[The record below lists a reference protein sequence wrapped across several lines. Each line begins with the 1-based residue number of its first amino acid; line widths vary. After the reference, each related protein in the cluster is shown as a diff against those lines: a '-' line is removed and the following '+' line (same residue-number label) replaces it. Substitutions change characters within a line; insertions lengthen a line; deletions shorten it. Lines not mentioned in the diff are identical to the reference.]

1 MKPVSHI
8 ALGGA
13 LAVAFAAAV
22 SPAAAAPKQPQIQQ
36 VRSFALTKEER
47 AAIFPLQTAM
57 NANDYAAAAAAL
69 PTAQAG
75 ARSADAHYFVA
86 QYQLRLGIGTGNSQ
100 MQSQAIDAMIASGG
114 APAADLA
121 QLYGNQAALAA
132 GTGDLRKAETAF
144 TRLAEITPG
153 DADTIA
159 KLAEV
164 KNDLGKIPE
173 SAALIARAIALREAA
188 GQPVPEGWYK
198 RALKIA
204 YDAKIAPEAVKLSR
218 ALVVAYPSA
227 ENWRDAVIVH
237 RDLGALDKDAAL
249 DLMRL
254 KRAAK
259 ALHGERDYLELA
271 TALNDAGFP
280 LEAKAVLDEG
290 VAQRMVDPAK
300 ATFKELITLSGKRA
314 TAGKAA
320 LNGLQTKAMAAPTG
334 ALALGAGDAFYG
346 AGDYAKAV
354 DLYRAALQ
362 KGTVDP
368 NVVNTRLGMALALA
382 GRRAEAETAFRAV
395 NGTRSDLASLWLA
408 WLARRA

>member
-1 MKPVSHI
+1 MKPISRI

-13 LAVAFAAAV
+13 LALAATSGA
-22 SPAAAAPKQPQIQQ
+22 PAAAAPKPPQIQQ
-36 VRSFALTKEER
+36 VRSFALTQEER
-47 AAIFPLQTAM
+47 AAILPLQTAI
-57 NANDYAAAAAAL
+57 NANNYAAAAAAL
-69 PTAQAG
+69 PAAQAG
-75 ARSADAHYFVA
+75 ARSADARYFVA

-132 GTGDLRKAETAF
+132 GTGDFKKAEAAF
-144 TRLAEITPG
+144 SRLAELTPG

-173 SAALIARAIALREAA
+173 AAVLIERAIGLREAA

-204 YDAKIAPEAVKLSR
+204 YDAKMAPQSLKLSR
-218 ALVVAYPSA
+218 ALVAAYPSA

-237 RDLGALDKDAAL
+237 RDLGALDTEASL
-249 DLMRL
+249 DLFRL

-271 TALNDAGFP
+271 SALNAAGFP

-314 TAGKAA
+314 TTGKAG
-320 LNGLQTKAMAAPTG
+320 LNGLQAKAMAAPTG

-354 DLYRAALQ
+354 ELYRAALQ
-362 KGTVDP
+362 KGSVDP
-368 NVVNTRLGMALALA
+368 NVVNTRLGMALALG
-382 GRRAEAETAFRAV
+382 GRKAEAEAAFRAV